1 MRKNSREYIDE
12 ELPEEVIFY
21 DDMEKKPKRKK
32 HRFSALL
39 LVLLLLL
46 LAGIVARNAL
56 FRPPEIA
63 EQQIKAA
70 DEPNTTATS
79 SLASN
84 SKRKD
89 GVYTFMIIGMDK
101 VAYNTDTIMVGRLDT
116 KNGTVN
122 VVSIP
127 RDTYVNVRTK
137 IKKINS
143 IYPYAVTRGENGTK
157 NLRRGIEKVV
167 GFPIDSYAFVDI
179 KAAARIVDVIGGVD
193 FDVPVNMKYD
203 DPEQDLH
210 IDIQKGK
217 QHLNG
222 EDFVKVMRFRSSYV
236 EGDLQRISVQQDL
249 LTALS
254 SQLLRAGNIKNIDD
268 LLDIYDKYVETNLTK
283 NNLYFYLQQ
292 FLLLDEG
299 DISFETM
306 PNTPATVDEL
316 SYVFINEEQWLKVI
330 NQKLNPYK
338 KSVSASD
345 LDIISAEDRG
355 IPIESSAKLEN
366 ELLDDAEKSDQA
378 EADKDE
384 ETETQDEKTVSNNDD
399 KRLIE
404 E

>member
-1 MRKNSREYIDE
+1 MRKDSRDYIDE

-21 DDMEKKPKRKK
+21 DDMESVPSKRKK

-39 LVLLLLL
+39 LTLLLLV
-46 LAGIVARNAL
+46 LAGVVARNAL
-56 FRPPEIA
+56 FRPPETA
-63 EQQIKAA
+63 EQQQLNDA
-70 DEPNTTATS
+70 DEPATTSVSTLSA
-79 SLASN
+79 N

-116 KNGTVN
+116 KNGSVN
-122 VVSIP
+122 IVSIP

-157 NLRRGIEKVV
+157 NLRRGIEKIV

-179 KAAARIVDVIGGVD
+179 KAAEKIVDVIGGVD
-193 FDVPVNMKYD
+193 FDVPVDMKYD

-210 IDIQKGK
+210 IDIKKGQ
-217 QHLNG
+217 QHLDG
-222 EDFVKVMRFRSSYV
+222 ENFVKVMRFRSTYV
-236 EGDLQRISVQQDL
+236 EGDLQRISVQHDL
-249 LTALS
+249 LSALC
-254 SQLLRAGNIKNIDD
+254 SQLLKAGNIKNIDD

-292 FLLLDEG
+292 FLLLDE
-299 DISFETM
+299 DEISFLTM

-316 SYVFINEEQWLKVI
+316 SYVFINEKEWVQMI
-330 NQKLNPYK
+330 NEKLNPYK
-338 KSVSASD
+338 QSVQASD

-355 IPIESSAKLEN
+355 IPINSSAKLEN
-366 ELLDDAEKSDQA
+366 ELLDSDSTNEEKESD
-378 EADKDE
+378 DTE
-384 ETETQDEKTVSNNDD
+384 ETPTVTANTSQSQKKTS
-399 KRLIE
+399 E

>member
-1 MRKNSREYIDE
+1 MRNNSREYIDE

-21 DDMEKKPKRKK
+21 DDLKKPTPKRKK

-39 LVLLLLL
+39 LILLLLL
-46 LAGIVARNAL
+46 LVGIVARNAL

-63 EQQIKAA
+63 GQQQIKGV
-70 DEPNTTATS
+70 DEPETTAVS
-79 SLASN
+79 SLAAN

-89 GVYTFMIIGMDK
+89 SVYTFMIIGMDK

-122 VVSIP
+122 IVSIP

-143 IYPYAVTRGENGTK
+143 IYPYAVTRGESGTK

-179 KAAARIVDVIGGVD
+179 KAAEKIVDIIGGVD
-193 FDVPVNMKYD
+193 FDVPVDMKYD

-210 IDIQKGK
+210 IDIKKGK

-222 EDFVKVMRFRSSYV
+222 EDFVKVMRFRSTYA
-236 EGDLQRISVQQDL
+236 EGDLQRISVQHDL
-249 LTALS
+249 LSALS

-268 LLDIYDKYVETNLTK
+268 LLDVYDRYVETNLTK

-292 FLLLDEG
+292 FLMLDEE
-299 DISFETM
+299 DISFLTM
-306 PNTPATVDEL
+306 PNTPAMVDEL
-316 SYVFINEEQWLKVI
+316 SYVFINEKQWIQMI
-330 NQKLNPYK
+330 NEKLNPYK
-338 KSVSASD
+338 NSVQASD

-355 IPIESSAKLEN
+355 IPINSSAKLEN
-366 ELLDDAEKSDQA
+366 ELLDDSVKS
-378 EADKDE
+378 E
-384 ETETQDEKTVSNNDD
+384 EDEKDD
-399 KRLIE
+399 TEQTTDAETSRPEKTISE